1 MPARDEICQKLLTS
15 SKARCVFLV
24 DYCERELVALGDM
37 SLEDAQR
44 LVASMPSESD
54 EDSQTTAYIDA
65 PRYALRQGFR
75 SGGYVLVLF
84 DGVEGLALVTGFS
97 IVFQAARSLARFAAP
112 PERSSSEDSSSG
124 APARVAA
131 WRR

>member
-1 MPARDEICQKLLTS
+1 M
-15 SKARCVFLV
+15 
-24 DYCERELVALGDM
+24 DYCDRELVALGDT

-54 EDSQTTAYIDA
+54 EDSQTTTYVDA
-65 PRYALRQGFR
+65 PRYAIRQRFR
-75 SGGYVLVLF
+75 SGGHILVLF

-97 IVFQAARSLARFAAP
+97 IVLRAAPSLARFAAP

>member
-1 MPARDEICQKLLTS
+1 MPARDEICWQLLKS

-24 DYCERELVALGDM
+24 DYCDRELVALGDT
-37 SLEDAQR
+37 SLEDVQR

-54 EDSQTTAYIDA
+54 EDSLTTAYVDA
-65 PRYALRQGFR
+65 PRYALRQRFR

-84 DGVEGLALVTGFS
+84 DGVEGVALVTGFS
-97 IVFQAARSLARFAAP
+97 IVLQAARSLARFAAP
-112 PERSSSEDSSSG
+112 PERSSSGESSSG